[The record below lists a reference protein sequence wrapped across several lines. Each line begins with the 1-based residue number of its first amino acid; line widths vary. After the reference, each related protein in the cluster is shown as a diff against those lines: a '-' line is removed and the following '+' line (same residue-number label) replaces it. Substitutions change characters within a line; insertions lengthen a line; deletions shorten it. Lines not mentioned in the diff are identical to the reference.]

1 MRGRIVCSK
10 AGRDKDDFAVVVG
23 SEGNFLLIC
32 DGKQR
37 PLERPKR
44 KNIKHLAFTG
54 TYFEEDSFKTNKQL
68 RKSLA
73 IYRNRAK
80 FEEEA

>member
-1 MRGRIVCSK
+1 MRGRIVCSR
-10 AGRDKDDFAVVVG
+10 AGRDKGEFAVIVG
-23 SEGNFLLIC
+23 KENSYFLIC

-44 KNIKHLAFTG
+44 KNEKHIAFTN
-54 TYFEEDSFKTNKQL
+54 TYLEEDSYKTNKQL

-73 IYRNRAK
+73 IYRNQAK
-80 FEEEA
+80 FEEET

>member
-1 MRGRIVCSK
+1 MRGRIVYSK
-10 AGRDKDDFAVVVG
+10 AGRDKGDFAVVVG
-23 SEGNFLLIC
+23 CEGDNLLIC

-44 KNIKHLAFTG
+44 KNAKHLAFTN
-54 TYFEEDSFKTNKQL
+54 TYFEEESFKTNKQL

-73 IYRNRAK
+73 IYRNQAK